1 MIDGDGKWREKE
13 KRSGWQQ
20 FSGIFSWLNRNY
32 LVMKEFKKE
41 NMDHKIELS
50 SPEVL
55 CKSNLL

>member
-1 MIDGDGKWREKE
+1 MKRKGKKKWVTT
-13 KRSGWQQ
+13 
-20 FSGIFSWLNRNY
+20 IFWHFFM
-32 LVMKEFKKE
+32 VKMKEFKKE